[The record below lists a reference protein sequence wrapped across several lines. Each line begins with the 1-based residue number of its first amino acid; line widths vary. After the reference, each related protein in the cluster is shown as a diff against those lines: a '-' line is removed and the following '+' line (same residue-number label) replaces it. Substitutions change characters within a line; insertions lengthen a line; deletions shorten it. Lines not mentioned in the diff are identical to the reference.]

1 MSLNNIFSFEII
13 ISCILIVINLLSII
27 TISNFFHFFD
37 FKKYTSLVFYIFFH
51 ASIVTLL
58 MGFNAFYAKNYIY
71 LITLFNCFFSLIIFS
86 KNKNNF
92 YNFYIK
98 HNLIFLFTSA
108 VLLFTI
114 VIYTFI
120 SIKYYFIYNG
130 HDAYLFG
137 IPFEVFDSNYSSRIR
152 IFDNYPYEW
161 PKFHF
166 FNGAVSAVILAP
178 IITKNIFIYKFS
190 KLIFL
195 CITVLSLQEY
205 WRPKNKSLLL
215 ISIILIILSNVFS
228 WMFYINGFIS
238 IYLFLIILIILNK
251 VKIHFDNTLII
262 LLIFSILFFSLS
274 TVRNLIPGFTM
285 LFLVLYTFRNVFE
298 NNIVKYIIPIGI
310 ILSAIFSMIYFGKTP
325 SKESTI
331 LFDYRNYFQIAW
343 NDLFIFRNFMIQLND
358 FFKSAV
364 PFFIKVVFIT
374 AIIVYIFLKREM
386 FRLLFLNFKI
396 IDKLFYIF
404 IIIINAIS
412 IIFYSN
418 KFLFAISSLS
428 LYVIVPTYISQQL
441 KNIFGNEIAL
451 ILNVFILT
459 SLLQIFFISPISSV
473 LNAILIDFLLI
484 YIFVKKLN
492 LQPVFLHD
500 YLFVLFV
507 FIPFFSF
514 HHMLFPS
521 YKDRSTF
528 TIKIEN
534 KNLKKESFNITE
546 SKSFK
551 EYYIVNLAILGKRMF
566 YSNSIPDSLSIS
578 KRFVNK

>member
-1 MSLNNIFSFEII
+1 
-13 ISCILIVINLLSII
+13 
-27 TISNFFHFFD
+27 
-37 FKKYTSLVFYIFFH
+37 
-51 ASIVTLL
+51 
-58 MGFNAFYAKNYIY
+58 
-71 LITLFNCFFSLIIFS
+71 
-86 KNKNNF
+86 
-92 YNFYIK
+92 
-98 HNLIFLFTSA
+98 
-108 VLLFTI
+108 
-114 VIYTFI
+114 
-120 SIKYYFIYNG
+120 
-130 HDAYLFG
+130 
-137 IPFEVFDSNYSSRIR
+137 
-152 IFDNYPYEW
+152 
-161 PKFHF
+161 
-166 FNGAVSAVILAP
+166 
-178 IITKNIFIYKFS
+178 
-190 KLIFL
+190 
-195 CITVLSLQEY
+195 
-205 WRPKNKSLLL
+205 
-215 ISIILIILSNVFS
+215 
-228 WMFYINGFIS
+228 
-238 IYLFLIILIILNK
+238 
-251 VKIHFDNTLII
+251 
-262 LLIFSILFFSLS
+262 
-274 TVRNLIPGFTM
+274 M

>member
-1 MSLNNIFSFEII
+1 
-13 ISCILIVINLLSII
+13 
-27 TISNFFHFFD
+27 
-37 FKKYTSLVFYIFFH
+37 
-51 ASIVTLL
+51 
-58 MGFNAFYAKNYIY
+58 
-71 LITLFNCFFSLIIFS
+71 
-86 KNKNNF
+86 
-92 YNFYIK
+92 
-98 HNLIFLFTSA
+98 
-108 VLLFTI
+108 
-114 VIYTFI
+114 
-120 SIKYYFIYNG
+120 
-130 HDAYLFG
+130 
-137 IPFEVFDSNYSSRIR
+137 
-152 IFDNYPYEW
+152 
-161 PKFHF
+161 
-166 FNGAVSAVILAP
+166 
-178 IITKNIFIYKFS
+178 
-190 KLIFL
+190 
-195 CITVLSLQEY
+195 
-205 WRPKNKSLLL
+205 
-215 ISIILIILSNVFS
+215 
-228 WMFYINGFIS
+228 
-238 IYLFLIILIILNK
+238 
-251 VKIHFDNTLII
+251 
-262 LLIFSILFFSLS
+262 
-274 TVRNLIPGFTM
+274 
-285 LFLVLYTFRNVFE
+285 
-298 NNIVKYIIPIGI
+298 
-310 ILSAIFSMIYFGKTP
+310 
-325 SKESTI
+325 
-331 LFDYRNYFQIAW
+331 
-343 NDLFIFRNFMIQLND
+343 MIQLND